1 MLFKLTEPGFGVGR
15 RLRILPHSSP
25 LPSYQR
31 YPKDSDRG
39 ILSTNYLFMHQFASV
54 YPKSGSYNF
63 KDPDPDGRTASSRSV
78 DHAISRIKRTRVLPW
93 LDIHE
98 VRTAL
103 NQSGP
108 QEDEPDGSIASKKN
122 HHPYPHGSPPGVPK
136 VTFHKKKNR
145 PFTNPSRGRSDR
157 HGGRSGDIQS

>member
-1 MLFKLTEPGFGVGR
+1 MLFKLTEPSFGVGR

-25 LPSYQR
+25 LPGYQR
-31 YPKDSDRG
+31 HPKDSDREM
-39 ILSTNYLFMHQFASV
+39 LSTNYLFMHQFTSL
-54 YPKSGSYNF
+54 YLQSGSYNF
-63 KDPDPDGRTASSRSV
+63 KDPDPGGRTASSRSRN
-78 DHAISRIKRTRVLPW
+78 HAPSTINRSRVLPW
-93 LDIHE
+93 LDIHG

-108 QEDEPDGSIASKKN
+108 QVDEPDGSIASKN
-122 HHPYPHGSPPGVPK
+122 NPHPYPHGSPPGVPK

>member
-1 MLFKLTEPGFGVGR
+1 MLFKVTEPGFGVGR

-31 YPKDSDRG
+31 HPKDSDRG
-39 ILSTNYLFMHQFASV
+39 ILSTNYPFMHQFASV
-54 YPKSGSYNF
+54 CLQSGSYNF
-63 KDPDPDGRTASSRSV
+63 KDPDPGGRTVSSRSE

-98 VRTAL
+98 VKKASYET
-103 NQSGP
+103 GP
-108 QEDEPDGSIASKKN
+108 QLDESNGSIASKN
-122 HHPYPHGSPPGVPK
+122 NPHRYPHGSPPGVPK

-145 PFTNPSRGRSDR
+145 PFFNPSRGRSDR

>member
-1 MLFKLTEPGFGVGR
+1 MLFKLTEPSFGVGR

-25 LPSYQR
+25 LPGYQR
-31 YPKDSDRG
+31 HPNGSDRG

-54 YPKSGSYNF
+54 CLQSGSYNF
-63 KDPDPDGRTASSRSV
+63 KDPDPDGRTTRSRSG

-98 VRTAL
+98 VRNASY
-103 NQSGP
+103 QAGS
-108 QEDEPDGSIASKKN
+108 QVDEPDGSIASKN
-122 HHPYPHGSPPGVPK
+122 NPHGSPPGVPK

-145 PFTNPSRGRSDR
+145 PFLNPSCGRSDR